1 MKSATMN
8 LIFITILIATVAAKG
23 TFKVH
28 SHSGSWCDYETG
40 LGKVNIQVIQEGQT
54 KNKVSFNM
62 TLVDDGENKYSAQC
76 SIDPEKFIPE
86 PQEWDKENESD
97 KSDINVDID
106 IEEKE
111 SIDVDVEKE
120 EKESIDVDVEKEE
133 KESIDVDVDVEKEEK
148 ESIDVDVDVEKEEKE
163 SIDVDVDVEKEEKE
177 SIDVDVDVEKEEKE
191 SIDVDVDVE
200 KEEKESIDVDVD
212 VDAEEE
218 VVEEKEFA
226 DVEAEVEVDV
236 EEKEESEN
244 KEVVEDKKDS
254 DGRRR
259 LSKKKN
265 LKAKKVKLV
274 KKRKLE
280 EKYISGVCYFDPPK
294 ESYNLRYEE
303 GSLVL
308 APETKDE
315 VVIEDDFYVI
325 AQKCLSYEEAENQLK
340 KYISFRQLNKFEQI
354 GDVITFYFYGL
365 TTEKLEIGFTI
376 EFYVYLILENEEK
389 EKEERKITC
398 TLEEPADPQS
408 ELNPVQAD
416 FKCVIDGL
424 KEKYSSLIFIRS
436 DSIVG
441 VPTDEIYLNPYLTYL
456 EIQKGTILDFSLPQN
471 KVKVPTMFAT
481 ESIVDS
487 DCESQGTFKITG
499 KIGAEFTEM
508 KEVRIPLTFPTG
520 VNVICNLP
528 PAEAEAKV
536 EMECKFGGELD
547 KQSLIIEQ
555 RIVRDGNEEL
565 FTFKGAKS
573 EPLTCINGELKAA
586 EKKLDIK
593 LSFRQVNKFEQNGE
607 KITFSFFGLSTQKL
621 EIGHM
626 IDIWLYLL
634 LPNGKR
640 EKTQRKAECKL
651 LESIAP
657 IKGEQVQADFS
668 CEITGLD
675 PSISYSSFEISNS
688 DDFSGLPDNKVLIDP
703 EKTKK
708 AIENGELDDFSL
720 SENKIKVP
728 LLFESTRISE
738 TTCLSNGQ
746 FSITGNVKEEIE
758 KDLEFIVP
766 LSYPENLESK
776 CTLEKSTKTE
786 VEMLCVLGGE
796 ISEQSLIFEQQV
808 VRNGLKE
815 VLTLGSIKS
824 DAFSCAKGDITI
836 GNGTSI
842 EDVTTSK
849 TSSDRPQGDKP
860 LTDKTSTDKSHG
872 DKDSSDKSHGGKD
885 GDKDST
891 DKSHDGKDSSDKSH
905 GGKDDEKDLSD
916 KSHGGKDDEKDS
928 SDKSHGGIDSSDK
941 SHGGKDDEKDS
952 SDKSHGDK
960 DSSDK
965 SHDGKDDEKDSSDK
979 SHGGKDDEKDSSDK
993 SHGGKD
999 SSDKSHDGKDDEKD
1013 SSDKS
1018 HDGKDDEKDSS
1029 DKSHDGKDDEKDSSD
1044 KSHDGKESEDKSGNS
1059 TSTSSD
1065 NSSSGEESGEPS
1077 KPSTGDDESKDDDSN
1092 LTDEEVIKKD
1102 DEEALEEAEGK
1113 LKISLSF
1120 RQLNKYSQQD
1130 DTITFF
1136 FYGLTTQKLEKDFN
1150 FPIYVKLI
1158 LMSGERE
1165 EEEREAKCVLQEEA
1179 SPEDGQSVQADFK
1192 CTISSLTEQYYSLR
1206 LIRCD
1211 YISGI
1216 PTDEMLLD
1224 PVLTAQAIAR
1234 GELLDYSLEENKGS
1248 DKIPAL
1254 FTSESINSDKCKTD
1268 GTISIQG
1275 SLSKELENDLKF
1287 KVPLSYPS
1295 GVELTCSLAKGEK
1308 EISCK
1313 LDREVEDKVMLEQI
1327 VIKDGL
1333 LEVLILGKVSS
1344 DGNVQCS
1351 NAVLLESEEKAKVK
1365 ISFRQ
1370 VSHFEKNGRN
1380 GFNFFLATFVS
1391 QSLVV
1396 NYQITIK
1403 IIVVIKGVKTE
1414 KEATC
1419 KLQSAVNPGESTS
1432 TQGDFLCEGKV
1443 EEEEYKEINFEDSQS
1458 VTVSSESEEL
1468 AGVSDLTDGQ
1478 DSPIET
1484 DAGIKETNE
1493 AKEANETISELA
1505 EVVDYHEEENKE
1517 KLPPSLEITRIEDVD
1532 ECRKKSKIK
1541 IFGKFSE
1548 DISEDLK
1555 FELPLTFPSSKIKC
1569 KVSEAKKDEEVE
1581 LECKVLKEFTKVK
1594 NFVFEQRM
1602 IKKRKKEVVLIKSYS
1617 YALESEKKCVNYNK
1631 LRLEK
1636 AQKRQKLNFSFLQVR
1651 NFKPVNNLINFFM
1664 AIILKAKVQVTTTI
1678 KITIKVRVKITTS
1691 SRALEE
1697 GVESLLLPINCA
1709 LGDSTDSVAGLNCA
1723 ADTATEQE
1731 PLGML
1736 IDPDET
1742 ENIAGVPENA
1752 DPDLATNELDFSNKE
1767 NMAKLDNM
1775 PTVTISSING
1785 DDCSK
1790 EGSYVIEG
1798 TYDKGDLKDASN
1810 IEIPFSTVDSSG
1822 QCELKVGDDKK
1833 ITLNCENKEQF
1844 DVSTVG
1850 FERMSIK
1857 DTDGQLLFI
1866 LESYTNPQQFG
1877 CAISLKSEPPK
1888 NSTTEE
1894 DNKGNNS
1901 GNNNGESGSNNGESG
1916 SNNGESGSN
1925 NGESGNNGENENNG
1939 ESSYNKASR
1948 KESSGGLSGG
1958 AIAAIIICAIIVL
1971 AIIGVLIGLAKSGK
1985 IFGSKPPVQ
1994 NLNTSSSLN
2003 NFAYNPKPNEF

>member
-1 MKSATMN
+1 MKSATRN
-8 LIFITILIATVAAKG
+8 LIFIIILIATVAAKG

-86 PQEWDKENESD
+86 PEEPQEWDKENESD

-106 IEEKE
+106 SEEKE
-111 SIDVDVEKE
+111 SIDVNVDVDDDKE
-120 EKESIDVDVEKEE
+120 NKEDKESV
-133 KESIDVDVDVEKEEK
+133 DVDVDVEEEDK
-148 ESIDVDVDVEKEEKE
+148 ESIEIEVDVEKENKE
-163 SIDVDVDVEKEEKE
+163 SIEIE
-177 SIDVDVDVEKEEKE
+177 
-191 SIDVDVDVE
+191 
-200 KEEKESIDVDVD
+200 

-218 VVEEKEFA
+218 IVEEKESG
-226 DVEAEVEVDV
+226 DVDV
-236 EEKEESEN
+236 DIDLEDKEGEEEN
-244 KEVVEDKKDS
+244 EIKEVVDDKKDS

-265 LKAKKVKLV
+265 LKAKKAKLV

-294 ESYNLRYEE
+294 ESYNLRYEKD
-303 GSLVL
+303 SLVL
-308 APETKDE
+308 APETEDE

-325 AQKCLSYEEAENQLK
+325 AQKCLSSEQAQQLLNIK
-340 KYISFRQLNKFEQI
+340 ISFRQLGKFEQI
-354 GDVITFYFYGL
+354 KDVITFYFYGL
-365 TTEKLEIGFTI
+365 TNEKYEKGSTI
-376 EFYVYLILENEEK
+376 EFYIYLILKNGEQEK
-389 EKEERKITC
+389 TERKVTC
-398 TLEEPADPQS
+398 ELEEATAPQS
-408 ELNPVQAD
+408 EFTPVQAD
-416 FKCVIDGL
+416 YKCKIEGL
-424 KEKYSSLIFIRS
+424 TEEYSSLIFHRS
-436 DSIVG
+436 DYIVG
-441 VPTDEIYLNPYLTYL
+441 IPTDEMYLNIYLTYL
-456 EIQKGTILDFSLPQN
+456 AILKGLILDFSLPEN
-471 KVKVPTMFAT
+471 KVKVPTMFDT
-481 ESIVDS
+481 ESIVDL

-499 KIGAEFTEM
+499 TIGAEVTEM
-508 KEVRIPLTFPTG
+508 KKVTIPLTFPTG

-528 PAEAEAKV
+528 PKDAKAKV
-536 EMECKFGGELD
+536 EMECKYGGELD

-555 RIVRDGNEEL
+555 RVIRDGNEEL
-565 FTFKGAKS
+565 FTLKGAKS
-573 EPLTCINGELKAA
+573 EPLTCTNGELKAA
-586 EKKLDIK
+586 NKKLDVK
-593 LSFRQVNKFEQNGE
+593 LSFRQVNKFKQIGE
-607 KITFSFFGLSTQKL
+607 KITFSFFGLATQKL
-621 EIGHM
+621 EIGHL
-626 IDIWLYLL
+626 IKIWLYLL
-634 LPNGKR
+634 LPNGQR
-640 EKTQRKAECKL
+640 EKTKRSGLCKL
-651 LESIAP
+651 LESISP
-657 IKGEQVQADFS
+657 KNGEQVQADFS
-668 CEITGLD
+668 CEITDLD
-675 PSISYSSFEISNS
+675 SSISYSSFEISYS
-688 DDFSGLPDNKVLIDP
+688 DDFVGLPDNEILLDP
-703 EKTKK
+703 EKTRI

-720 SENKIKVP
+720 PENKNKVP
-728 LLFESTRISE
+728 ILFESTKISE

-746 FSITGNVKEEIE
+746 FSITGNVNSEIV
-758 KDLEFIVP
+758 KDLEFILP
-766 LSYPENLESK
+766 LAYPENFESK
-776 CTLEKSTKTE
+776 CTLEKSTKKE

-824 DAFSCAKGDITI
+824 DAFSCAKGDF

-842 EDVTTSK
+842 EDETTPK
-849 TSSDRPQGDKP
+849 TSSDKS
-860 LTDKTSTDKSHG
+860 LSDKTSSDKSQGGKDG
-872 DKDSSDKSHGGKD
+872 DKDSSDKSQGGKDSSDKSQGGKDGDKDSSDKSQGGKDSSDKSQGGKDGDKDSSDKSQGDKDGDKDSSDKSQGGKDGEKDSSDKSQGDKD

-891 DKSHDGKDSSDKSH
+891 DKSQ
-905 GGKDDEKDLSD
+905 GGKD
-916 KSHGGKDDEKDS
+916 GEKDS
-928 SDKSHGGIDSSDK
+928 SDKSQDN
-941 SHGGKDDEKDS
+941 KD
-952 SDKSHGDK
+952 
-960 DSSDK
+960 
-965 SHDGKDDEKDSSDK
+965 
-979 SHGGKDDEKDSSDK
+979 
-993 SHGGKD
+993 
-999 SSDKSHDGKDDEKD
+999 
-1013 SSDKS
+1013 
-1018 HDGKDDEKDSS
+1018 
-1029 DKSHDGKDDEKDSSD
+1029 
-1044 KSHDGKESEDKSGNS
+1044 SEDKSSNS

-1065 NSSSGEESGEPS
+1065 KSSSGEESGEQT
-1077 KPSTGDDESKDDDSN
+1077 KPSTGGDESKDDDAN

-1102 DEEALEEAEGK
+1102 DEQALEEAEKK
-1113 LKISLSF
+1113 LKITLSF

-1136 FYGLTTQKLEKDFN
+1136 FYGLTTEKLEKGFN
-1150 FPIYVKLI
+1150 FPMYVKLI

-1165 EEEREAKCVLQEEA
+1165 EDEREATCVLQEDA
-1179 SPEDGQSVQADFK
+1179 TPENGQPVQADFK

-1211 YISGI
+1211 YIAGI
-1216 PTDEMLLD
+1216 PTDEILLD

-1234 GELLDYSLEENKGS
+1234 GELLDYSLEENKGA

-1254 FTSESINSDKCKTD
+1254 FNSESINSDKCKTD
-1268 GTISIQG
+1268 GTFSIQG
-1275 SLSKELENDLKF
+1275 SLSKELQNDLKF

-1295 GVELTCSLAKGEK
+1295 GIELTCSLAKGEK

-1313 LDREVEDKVMLEQI
+1313 LDREVEDKIMIEQQ

-1333 LEVLILGKVSS
+1333 LEVLLLGKVST
-1344 DGNVQCS
+1344 DDTVQCS
-1351 NAVLLESEEKAKVK
+1351 NPLLLESEEKAKVK

-1380 GFNFFLATFVS
+1380 GFNFFLAAFVS
-1391 QSLVV
+1391 KSLVV

-1403 IIVVIKGVKTE
+1403 IFVVIKGVKTE

-1419 KLQSAVNPGESTS
+1419 KLQSAVNPGENSS

-1443 EEEEYKEINFEDSQS
+1443 EEEEYKEIDFEDSQS

-1484 DAGIKETNE
+1484 DAGIKETND
-1493 AKEANETISELA
+1493 AIAANETISELA

-1517 KLPPSLEITRIEDVD
+1517 KLPPSLEITRIENAD
-1532 ECRKKSKIK
+1532 ECRKKSKFK

-1636 AQKRQKLNFSFLQVR
+1636 AQQRQKLNFSFLQVR
-1651 NFKPVNNLINFFM
+1651 NFSPVNNLINFFM
-1664 AIILKAKVQVTTTI
+1664 AIVLKEKVQVTTI
-1678 KITIKVRVKITTS
+1678 KISIKVRVKVTKS
-1691 SRALEE
+1691 ARALEE
-1697 GVESLLLPINCA
+1697 GVESTILPINCA
-1709 LGDSTDSVAGLNCA
+1709 VGDSTDSAAGLNCA
-1723 ADTATEQE
+1723 ADTATTGE

-1742 ENIAGVPENA
+1742 DTLAGVPENA
-1752 DPDLATNELDFSNKE
+1752 DPALSSNELDFSNKD
-1767 NMAKLDNM
+1767 NLSKLDDI

-1798 TYDKGDLKDASN
+1798 TYDKGELKDASN

-1822 QCELKVGDDKK
+1822 LCELKVGDNKK

-1844 DVSTVG
+1844 DISTVG

-1857 DTDGQLLFI
+1857 DADGQLLFI
-1866 LESYTNPQQFG
+1866 LDSYTNAQQFG
-1877 CAISLKSEPPK
+1877 CAISLKSELPK

-1894 DNKGNNS
+1894 GNKGSNN
-1901 GNNNGESGSNNGESG
+1901 GNNNGENGNNE
-1916 SNNGESGSN
+1916 ESGSN
-1925 NGESGNNGENENNG
+1925 NGESGNNGENGNNEG
-1939 ESSYNKASR
+1939 SSYNKASR

-1958 AIAAIIICAIIVL
+1958 AIAAIIICVIIVL

>member
-1 MKSATMN
+1 MKSATRN
-8 LIFITILIATVAAKG
+8 LIFIIILIATVAAKG

-86 PQEWDKENESD
+86 PEEPQEWDKENESD

-106 IEEKE
+106 SEEKE
-111 SIDVDVEKE
+111 SIDVNVDVDDDKE
-120 EKESIDVDVEKEE
+120 NKEDKESV
-133 KESIDVDVDVEKEEK
+133 DVDVDVEEEDK
-148 ESIDVDVDVEKEEKE
+148 ESIEIEVDVEKEDKESIEIEVGVEEEIVEEKE
-163 SIDVDVDVEKEEKE
+163 SGDVDVDIDLEDKEG
-177 SIDVDVDVEKEEKE
+177 
-191 SIDVDVDVE
+191 
-200 KEEKESIDVDVD
+200 
-212 VDAEEE
+212 EEE
-218 VVEEKEFA
+218 NEI
-226 DVEAEVEVDV
+226 
-236 EEKEESEN
+236 
-244 KEVVEDKKDS
+244 KEVVDDKKDS

-265 LKAKKVKLV
+265 LKAKKAKLV

-294 ESYNLRYEE
+294 ESYNLRYEKD
-303 GSLVL
+303 SLVL
-308 APETKDE
+308 APETEDE

-325 AQKCLSYEEAENQLK
+325 AQKCLSSEQAQQLLNIK
-340 KYISFRQLNKFEQI
+340 ISFRQLGKFEQI
-354 GDVITFYFYGL
+354 KDVITFYFYGL
-365 TTEKLEIGFTI
+365 TNEKYEKGSTI
-376 EFYVYLILENEEK
+376 EFYIYLILKNGEQEK
-389 EKEERKITC
+389 TERKVTC
-398 TLEEPADPQS
+398 ELEEATAPQS
-408 ELNPVQAD
+408 EFTPVQAD
-416 FKCVIDGL
+416 YKCKIEGL
-424 KEKYSSLIFIRS
+424 TEEYSSLIFHRS
-436 DSIVG
+436 DYIVG
-441 VPTDEIYLNPYLTYL
+441 IPTDEMYLNIYLTYL
-456 EIQKGTILDFSLPQN
+456 AILKGLILDFSLPEN
-471 KVKVPTMFAT
+471 KVKVPTMFDT
-481 ESIVDS
+481 ESIVDL

-499 KIGAEFTEM
+499 TIGAEVTEM
-508 KEVRIPLTFPTG
+508 KKVTIPLTFPTG

-528 PAEAEAKV
+528 PKDAKAKV
-536 EMECKFGGELD
+536 EMECKYGGELD

-555 RIVRDGNEEL
+555 RVIRDGNEEL
-565 FTFKGAKS
+565 FTLKGAKS
-573 EPLTCINGELKAA
+573 EPLTCTNGELKAA
-586 EKKLDIK
+586 NKKLDVK
-593 LSFRQVNKFEQNGE
+593 LSFRQVNKFKQIGE
-607 KITFSFFGLSTQKL
+607 KITFSFFGLATQKL
-621 EIGHM
+621 EIGHL
-626 IDIWLYLL
+626 IKIWLYLL
-634 LPNGKR
+634 LPNGQR
-640 EKTQRKAECKL
+640 EKTKRSGLCKL
-651 LESIAP
+651 LESISP
-657 IKGEQVQADFS
+657 KNGEQVQADFS
-668 CEITGLD
+668 CEITDLD
-675 PSISYSSFEISNS
+675 SSISYSSFEISYS
-688 DDFSGLPDNKVLIDP
+688 DDFVGLPDNEILLDP
-703 EKTKK
+703 EKTRI

-720 SENKIKVP
+720 PENKNKVP
-728 LLFESTRISE
+728 ILFESTKISE

-746 FSITGNVKEEIE
+746 FSITGNVNSEIV
-758 KDLEFIVP
+758 KDLEFILP
-766 LSYPENLESK
+766 LAYPENFESK
-776 CTLEKSTKTE
+776 CTLEKSTKKE

-824 DAFSCAKGDITI
+824 DAFSCAKGDF

-842 EDVTTSK
+842 EDETTPK
-849 TSSDRPQGDKP
+849 TSSDKS
-860 LTDKTSTDKSHG
+860 LSDKTSSDKSQGGKDG
-872 DKDSSDKSHGGKD
+872 DKDSSDKSQGGKDSSDKSQGGKDGDKDSSDKSQGGKDSSDKSQGGKDGDKDSSDKSQGDKD

-891 DKSHDGKDSSDKSH
+891 DKSQ
-905 GGKDDEKDLSD
+905 GGKD
-916 KSHGGKDDEKDS
+916 GEKDS
-928 SDKSHGGIDSSDK
+928 SDKSQDN
-941 SHGGKDDEKDS
+941 KD
-952 SDKSHGDK
+952 
-960 DSSDK
+960 
-965 SHDGKDDEKDSSDK
+965 
-979 SHGGKDDEKDSSDK
+979 
-993 SHGGKD
+993 
-999 SSDKSHDGKDDEKD
+999 
-1013 SSDKS
+1013 
-1018 HDGKDDEKDSS
+1018 
-1029 DKSHDGKDDEKDSSD
+1029 
-1044 KSHDGKESEDKSGNS
+1044 SEDKSSNS

-1065 NSSSGEESGEPS
+1065 KSSSGEESGEQT
-1077 KPSTGDDESKDDDSN
+1077 KPSTGGDESKDDDAN

-1102 DEEALEEAEGK
+1102 DEQALEEAEKK
-1113 LKISLSF
+1113 LKITLSF

-1136 FYGLTTQKLEKDFN
+1136 FYGLTTEKLEKGFN
-1150 FPIYVKLI
+1150 FPMYVKLI

-1165 EEEREAKCVLQEEA
+1165 EDEREATCVLQEDA
-1179 SPEDGQSVQADFK
+1179 TPENGQPVQADFK

-1211 YISGI
+1211 YIAGI
-1216 PTDEMLLD
+1216 PTDEILLD

-1234 GELLDYSLEENKGS
+1234 GELLDYSLEENKGA

-1254 FTSESINSDKCKTD
+1254 FNSESINSDKCKTD
-1268 GTISIQG
+1268 GTFSIQG
-1275 SLSKELENDLKF
+1275 SLSKELQNDLKF

-1295 GVELTCSLAKGEK
+1295 GIELTCSLAKGEK

-1313 LDREVEDKVMLEQI
+1313 LDREVEDKIMIEQQ

-1333 LEVLILGKVSS
+1333 LEVLLLGKVST
-1344 DGNVQCS
+1344 DDTVQCS
-1351 NAVLLESEEKAKVK
+1351 NPLLLESEEKAKVK

-1380 GFNFFLATFVS
+1380 GFNFFLAAFVS
-1391 QSLVV
+1391 KSLVV

-1403 IIVVIKGVKTE
+1403 IFVVIKGVKTE

-1419 KLQSAVNPGESTS
+1419 KLQSAVNPGENSS

-1443 EEEEYKEINFEDSQS
+1443 EEEEYKEIDFEDSQS

-1484 DAGIKETNE
+1484 DAGIKETND
-1493 AKEANETISELA
+1493 AIAANETISELA

-1517 KLPPSLEITRIEDVD
+1517 KLPPSLEITRIENVD
-1532 ECRKKSKIK
+1532 ECRKKSKFK

-1636 AQKRQKLNFSFLQVR
+1636 AQQRQKLNFSFLQVR
-1651 NFKPVNNLINFFM
+1651 NFSPVNNLINFFM
-1664 AIILKAKVQVTTTI
+1664 AIVLKEKVQVTTI
-1678 KITIKVRVKITTS
+1678 KISIKVRVKVTKS
-1691 SRALEE
+1691 ARALEE
-1697 GVESLLLPINCA
+1697 GVESTILPINCA
-1709 LGDSTDSVAGLNCA
+1709 VGDSTDSAAGLNCA
-1723 ADTATEQE
+1723 ADTATTGE

-1742 ENIAGVPENA
+1742 DTLAGVPENA
-1752 DPDLATNELDFSNKE
+1752 DPALSSNELDFSNKD
-1767 NMAKLDNM
+1767 NLSKLDDI

-1798 TYDKGDLKDASN
+1798 TYDKGELKDASN

-1822 QCELKVGDDKK
+1822 LCELKVGDNKK

-1844 DVSTVG
+1844 DISTVG

-1857 DTDGQLLFI
+1857 DADGQLLFI
-1866 LESYTNPQQFG
+1866 LDSYTNAQQFG
-1877 CAISLKSEPPK
+1877 CAISLKSELPK

-1894 DNKGNNS
+1894 GNKGSNN
-1901 GNNNGESGSNNGESG
+1901 GNNNGENGNNE
-1916 SNNGESGSN
+1916 ESGSN
-1925 NGESGNNGENENNG
+1925 NGESGNNGENGNNEG
-1939 ESSYNKASR
+1939 SSYNKASR

-1958 AIAAIIICAIIVL
+1958 AIAAIIICVIIVL